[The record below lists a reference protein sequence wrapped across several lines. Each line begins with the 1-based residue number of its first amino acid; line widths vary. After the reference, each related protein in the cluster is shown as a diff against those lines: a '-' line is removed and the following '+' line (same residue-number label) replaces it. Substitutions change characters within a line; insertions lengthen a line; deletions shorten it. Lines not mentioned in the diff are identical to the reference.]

1 MGHTQK
7 ELRQMT
13 ADRLREIIEK
23 WGTSQN
29 ALARFLQ
36 VDPRTMR
43 RWALDELPV
52 PISVALALE
61 LMVKF
66 KVSPERAYIIANL
79 EPPDEK

>member
-1 MGHTQK
+1 VGHTQ
-7 ELRQMT
+7 EERQMT

-23 WGTSQN
+23 LGSSQN

-52 PISVALALE
+52 PVSVALALE
-61 LMVKF
+61 LMIKF
-66 KVSPERAYIIANL
+66 KVSPERAYAIANL

>member
-36 VDPRTMR
+36 VDPRTVR

-52 PISVALALE
+52 PISVVLALE
-61 LMVKF
+61 LMIKY
-66 KVSPERAYIIANL
+66 KVSVERAYAIANL
-79 EPPDEK
+79 EPPE